1 MENKDKLGLEIKGI
15 MEEEAFN
22 VTLSQTTV
30 DNIVKHKKKK
40 LSHKINDFLNKEIE
54 IPLAPSIIGLAALL
68 LITIIPKDVLKSQ
81 NERTIDFGGSQV
93 IVRESY
99 EVSKK

>member
-81 NERTIDFGGSQV
+81 NERTMDFGGSQV
-93 IVRESY
+93 IFRESY